1 MARLN
6 PTEYVAEAA
15 GSAFNLFVGLS
26 AMSLDFGHGL
36 WVSRHVP
43 SHSLRL
49 LMTGTVYAGSG
60 SLWALTPPGKRS
72 GAHINPSVTLGF
84 ALHGKMNGPDVA
96 GYVVGQFAGAIAAAY
111 AATAVWG
118 NALRSIQFGMTL
130 PGPGYTATQAAVA
143 EIVMTGL
150 LMLTILTCVS
160 HDRLARRTPLAVWI
174 LVAVEVWLGA
184 PISGTSLNPARSFGP
199 SLVAM
204 TFADQW
210 IYWVMPPAGAAAAVA
225 LFAIVTDRR
234 ALTAKLYHAAG
245 YRSVFRRDQLLNPSQ
260 RLRQ

>member
-1 MARLN
+1 
-6 PTEYVAEAA
+6 
-15 GSAFNLFVGLS
+15 
-26 AMSLDFGHGL
+26 MSLDFGHGQ
-36 WVSRHVP
+36 WVPRHVP
-43 SHSLRL
+43 AHSLRP

-84 ALHGKMNGPDVA
+84 ALHGKMNGVDVA
-96 GYVVGQFAGAIAAAY
+96 GYLVGQFAGAIAAAY

-118 NALRSIQFGMTL
+118 TALRSIQFGMTL
-130 PGPGYTATQAAVA
+130 PGPGYTAAQAAVA
-143 EIVMTGL
+143 EVVMTGL

-160 HDRLARRTPLAVWI
+160 HARLARRTPLVVWI

-184 PISGTSLNPARSFGP
+184 PISGTSLNPARSSGP

-210 IYWVMPPAGAAAAVA
+210 IYWVAPPLGAALAVGI
-225 LFAIVTDRR
+225 FAIVSDRR
-234 ALTAKLYHAAG
+234 AFTAKLFHAVNYKSIFKREQLPHAG
-245 YRSVFRRDQLLNPSQ
+245 RPT
-260 RLRQ
+260 